1 MYQSIE
7 KGMNNIYCTAQ
18 RLTNNTF
25 CNNNQATLGI
35 IVKN

>member
-1 MYQSIE
+1 
-7 KGMNNIYCTAQ
+7 MNNIYCTAQ
-18 RLTNNTF
+18 QLTKNTS